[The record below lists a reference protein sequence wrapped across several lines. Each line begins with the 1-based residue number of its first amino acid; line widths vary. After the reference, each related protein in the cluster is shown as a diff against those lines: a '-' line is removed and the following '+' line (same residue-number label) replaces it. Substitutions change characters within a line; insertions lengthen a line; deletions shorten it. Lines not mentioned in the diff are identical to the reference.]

1 MEGDINAEL
10 QYASPFMRGII
21 DLGHDM
27 STTGIDPSTAMVIVA
42 AVPVTLRVLRMA
54 NELSSAAVSDWSE
67 GKRLERKKQ
76 ELDIEHKAHERKNR
90 VGNQADSVQRN
101 KRRADRSGRA
111 RHHTISNRGLTKCQ
125 HQ

>member
-76 ELDIEHKAHERKNR
+76 ELEIEHKAHERKIASEIR
-90 VGNQADSVQRN
+90 PTQY
-101 KRRADRSGRA
+101 KE
-111 RHHTISNRGLTKCQ
+111 TRGEPTEAVALDITQ
-125 HQ
+125 SAIED